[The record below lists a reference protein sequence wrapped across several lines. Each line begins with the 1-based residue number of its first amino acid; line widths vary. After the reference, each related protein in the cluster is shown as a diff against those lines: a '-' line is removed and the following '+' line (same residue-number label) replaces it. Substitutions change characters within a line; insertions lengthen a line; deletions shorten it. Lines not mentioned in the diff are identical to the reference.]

1 MKKGCDNRKT
11 KKIKTRII
19 ANRNK
24 NKHRTTAKNVNQ
36 TGGDWPLGSWDIKS
50 AIKDAI
56 EKRRAKLKLK
66 TDLLKFK
73 ISNRFQNAKSKVN
86 DAKSKAL
93 GFSLGKL
100 NFFNKNEPSQN
111 ANKSANANTS
121 ANPNAS
127 ASANANKKQFGGI
140 KHKHNRKIKRN
151 YTKKI
156 NRKFNKNNR
165 KTKSH

>member
-24 NKHRTTAKNVNQ
+24 NKNRTTAKNVNQ
-36 TGGDWPLGSWDIKS
+36 TGGDWRLGLSGIKS
-50 AIKDAI
+50 DIKDAI
-56 EKRRAKLKLK
+56 EKQRAKLKLK

-93 GFSLGKL
+93 GLIPGNL
-100 NFFNKNEPSQN
+100 NIFKKNEPSQN

-121 ANPNAS
+121 ANSNT
-127 ASANANKKQFGGI
+127 SANANKNRQIGGI

>member
-36 TGGDWPLGSWDIKS
+36 TGGDWRLGFPG
-50 AIKDAI
+50 IKDAI
-56 EKRRAKLKLK
+56 EKQRAKLKLK

-121 ANPNAS
+121 AN
-127 ASANANKKQFGGI
+127 ANANKNRQIGGI

>member
-36 TGGDWPLGSWDIKS
+36 TGGDWRLGFSG
-50 AIKDAI
+50 IKDAI
-56 EKRRAKLKLK
+56 EKQRAKLKLK

-111 ANKSANANTS
+111 ANKSANANAS
-121 ANPNAS
+121 ANTNT
-127 ASANANKKQFGGI
+127 SANANKNRQIGGI
-140 KHKHNRKIKRN
+140 KHKHNKKIKRN

>member
-36 TGGDWPLGSWDIKS
+36 TGGDWPLGFSD
-50 AIKDAI
+50 IKDAI
-56 EKRRAKLKLK
+56 KEQRAKFQLKRN
-66 TDLLKFK
+66 LLKFK

-93 GFSLGKL
+93 GLIPGNL
-100 NFFNKNEPSQN
+100 NIFKKNEPSLN
-111 ANKSANANTS
+111 ANKSANPNT
-121 ANPNAS
+121 NPNAN
-127 ASANANKKQFGGI
+127 ASANKNRQFGGI

>member
-36 TGGDWPLGSWDIKS
+36 TGGDWPLGFSD
-50 AIKDAI
+50 IKDAI
-56 EKRRAKLKLK
+56 EKQRANLKLK
-66 TDLLKFK
+66 TDLFKFK

-93 GFSLGKL
+93 GLIPGKL

-121 ANPNAS
+121 AN
-127 ASANANKKQFGGI
+127 ANANKNRQIGGI